1 MPYMLDRQFVF
12 KTFYQSAGVFF
23 GTIVGND
30 NFIRR
35 MCLKKENLE
44 TFLSK
49 RPQRAVE
56 ELQEELRRIGEQVKS
71 CAVPSFAWERAVIGK
86 NDLIFTA
93 VNQRNAW
100 TGTEVAEYDIP
111 HYSEEIMRDLLCP
124 SVI

>member
-1 MPYMLDRQFVF
+1 MFE
-12 KTFYQSAGVFF
+12 
-23 GTIVGND
+23 
-30 NFIRR
+30 
-35 MCLKKENLE
+35 KENLE

-56 ELQEELRRIGEQVKS
+56 ELQEELRRIGELVKS

>member
-1 MPYMLDRQFVF
+1 
-12 KTFYQSAGVFF
+12 
-23 GTIVGND
+23 
-30 NFIRR
+30 

-86 NDLIFTA
+86 NDLTFYGG
-93 VNQRNAW
+93 QPKKCM
-100 TGTEVAEYDIP
+100 D
-111 HYSEEIMRDLLCP
+111 RDG
-124 SVI
+124 SGRV